1 MDYEIIRVTDQPD
14 EEGFHRVDYRTADGE
29 ETWVRYT
36 PSSDDPRRVV
46 EESIEWEARSKAAA
60 KRPPGN
66 FRMFVKM
73 NCGYKSFEEIK
84 QDYIDFARSR
94 GYEVDEKMRPYK
106 PAPA

>member
-1 MDYEIIRVTDQPD
+1 MDYEIIKVTEPD
-14 EEGFHRVDYRTADGE
+14 AKDFRRVDYRTADGE

-36 PSSDDPRRVV
+36 PSSRSPQQVV
-46 EESIEWEARSKAAA
+46 EKSIEREARSKAAA

-84 QDYIDFARSR
+84 QDYIDFAHSR
-94 GYEVDEKMRPYK
+94 GYKVDEKMKPYK

>member
-1 MDYEIIRVTDQPD
+1 MDYKIIKVTEPD
-14 EEGFHRVDYRTADGE
+14 AKDFRRVDYRTADGE

-36 PSSDDPRRVV
+36 PSSRSPQQVV
-46 EESIEWEARSKAAA
+46 EDNIERAARRKAAA

-73 NCGYKSFEEIK
+73 NCGYKSFEELT
-84 QDYIDFARSR
+84 QDYIAFARSR
-94 GYEVDEKMRPYK
+94 GYEVDGKMRPYK